1 MLKGVPEGTGMNKP
15 DINRSILRM
24 HSATIEAKHPIK
36 IIGLLP
42 RGSVGHVFDDNAL
55 DFLAE
60 KRPELDLWELAAV
73 EVELSDLLGRPVGVV
88 LVSGLKGREAE
99 EFPRIVEPV
108 SRNWTS

>member
-1 MLKGVPEGTGMNKP
+1 MNVL

-24 HSATIEAKHPIK
+24 HIATIEAKHPIK
-36 IIGLLP
+36 ILGLLP
-42 RGSVGHVFDDNAL
+42 RGSVGHVFEDNAL

-60 KRPELDLWELAAV
+60 KRPGLDLLGLVMAEGD
-73 EVELSDLLGRPVGVV
+73 LSDLLGRPVGIV

-108 SRNWTS
+108 